1 MVYGDKGEGA
11 TFLLRKL
18 RVAPS
23 VPDSQRREPVSASV
37 YAGPS
42 DDATPDR
49 LLDAYGVAE
58 ILQVP
63 VTWVQ
68 LAGLDGRLPS
78 RKIGLYRR
86 YVRAE
91 ILDWLAKQSE
101 GRR

>member
-1 MVYGDKGEGA
+1 MSTLVAGE
-11 TFLLRKL
+11 
-18 RVAPS
+18 
-23 VPDSQRREPVSASV
+23 
-37 YAGPS
+37 S
-42 DDATPDR
+42 DGNPDR
-49 LLDAYGVAE
+49 LLDAYGVAD

-68 LAGLDGRLPS
+68 QAGVDGRLPS

-91 ILDWLAKQSE
+91 IVDWLGKQSE

>member
-1 MVYGDKGEGA
+1 MSTE
-11 TFLLRKL
+11 
-18 RVAPS
+18 
-23 VPDSQRREPVSASV
+23 V
-37 YAGPS
+37 YAATS
-42 DDATPDR
+42 DVAGGDR
-49 LLDAYGVAE
+49 LLDAHDVAD
-58 ILQVP
+58 ILKVP

-68 LAGLDGRLPS
+68 QAGLDGRLPS

>member
-1 MVYGDKGEGA
+1 VCA
-11 TFLLRKL
+11 
-18 RVAPS
+18 
-23 VPDSQRREPVSASV
+23 SA

-49 LLDAYGVAE
+49 LLIDRDVAE
-58 ILQVP
+58 ILNVP

-68 LAGLDGRLPS
+68 QAGLDGRLPS

-91 ILDWLAKQSE
+91 ILDWLSSQSE

>member
-1 MVYGDKGEGA
+1 MSQVI
-11 TFLLRKL
+11 
-18 RVAPS
+18 AP
-23 VPDSQRREPVSASV
+23 
-37 YAGPS
+37 PS
-42 DDATPDR
+42 DGNPDR
-49 LLDAYGVAE
+49 LLDAHGVAE

-68 LAGLDGRLPS
+68 QAGLDGRLPS

-91 ILDWLAKQSE
+91 ILEWLGKQSE